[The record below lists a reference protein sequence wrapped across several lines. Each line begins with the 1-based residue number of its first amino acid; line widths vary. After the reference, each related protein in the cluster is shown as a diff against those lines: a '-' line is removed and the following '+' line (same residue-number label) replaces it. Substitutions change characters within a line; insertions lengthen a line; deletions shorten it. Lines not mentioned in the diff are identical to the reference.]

1 MTRDHAPGVSAMR
14 SKRRIP
20 GGVWALGFV
29 SLLMDTSSELIH
41 ALLPLYMVGPLGAS
55 MVVVGIVEGVAEA
68 IAMIIKV
75 FSGFWSDKLRHRKPI
90 VVLGYGLAALSK
102 LAFPLAPTLEWVIA
116 ARFVDRIGK
125 GIRGAPRDALIAD
138 LTPPGIRGAAF
149 GLRQALDTV
158 GAISGP
164 LLAVAAIG
172 YFAGNFRSA
181 FWIALIPAALCVAVL
196 VLGVRE
202 HDDGRRVTDASKRV
216 SWRDVSRLRRPFW
229 VVTAIA
235 FVLTLARFSEAF
247 LILRGRSVGMGET
260 GAPWVMVVMS
270 VVYAAV
276 SYPAGHAADR
286 GRGASL
292 LSAGLVALIA
302 SDVVLAL
309 SAGVPGILAGAAL
322 WGLHMALTQGLL
334 SALVAATAPADL
346 RGTAFGVY
354 NLTGG
359 IALLVASAVAGSLW
373 QAFGPAATFLTG
385 AGLTLIAWLTFVAS
399 GRYVPRLDGKG

>member
-1 MTRDHAPGVSAMR
+1 MASRDPAKP
-14 SKRRIP
+14 RIP

-29 SLLMDTSSELIH
+29 SLLMDTSSELVH
-41 ALLPLYMVGPLGAS
+41 SLLPLYMAGPLGAS
-55 MVVVGIVEGVAEA
+55 MVVIGIVEGIAEA
-68 IAMIIKV
+68 IAMIVKV
-75 FSGFWSDKLRHRKPI
+75 FSGFWSDRLRHRKPI
-90 VVLGYGLAALSK
+90 VLLGYGLAAVSK
-102 LAFPLAPTLEWVIA
+102 LAFPLAPTLDWVIG

-138 LTPPGIRGAAF
+138 LAPPAIRGAAF

-164 LLAVAAIG
+164 LLAVWAIG
-172 YFAGNFRSA
+172 HFAGNFHAA
-181 FWIALIPAALCVAVL
+181 FWIALVPAALCVVVL
-196 VLGVRE
+196 MLGVRE
-202 HDDGRRVTDASKRV
+202 RDDGRRTADRSRRL
-216 SWRDVSRLRRPFW
+216 SWRDASRLRRSFW

-247 LILRGRSVGMGET
+247 LVLRGRSVGMGET
-260 GAPWVMVVMS
+260 GAPWVMVAMS

-286 GRGASL
+286 GHGAAL
-292 LSAGLVALIA
+292 LSAGLFALIA
-302 SDVVLAL
+302 SDVVLGL
-309 SAGVPGILAGAAL
+309 SGGVPGILAGAAL

-359 IALLVASAVAGSLW
+359 IALLVASAIAGSLW

-385 AGLTLIAWLTFVAS
+385 AGLTLLAWSGFLAS
-399 GRYVPRLDGKG
+399 GRYLPRLDGHG